1 MRVNLVPHDLS
12 WSALYTAEER
22 RIRETLGDEARL
34 VEHVG
39 STAVAGLAAKPII
52 DIVLAVTDSVAEAAY
67 VPRLEIA
74 GYTVKLREPD
84 WYEHRL
90 LTRAEPAVNLHVF
103 GEGCEEIERM
113 IVFRDRLRT
122 SPADRERYSTLKTEL
137 ATVEWPSIQDYANA
151 KSDVV
156 MAIIAGV

>member
-1 MRVNLVPHDLS
+1 MRVDLIPHDPS

-22 RIRETLGDEARL
+22 RIRATLGEEARL

-52 DIVLAVTDSVAEAAY
+52 DIVLAVTDSAAEAGY
-67 VPRLEIA
+67 VPRLETA

-122 SPADRERYSTLKTEL
+122 SPADRERYSTLKNEL
-137 ATVEWPSIQDYANA
+137 AAVEWPSIQDYANA

-156 MAIIAGV
+156 MAIIAGI